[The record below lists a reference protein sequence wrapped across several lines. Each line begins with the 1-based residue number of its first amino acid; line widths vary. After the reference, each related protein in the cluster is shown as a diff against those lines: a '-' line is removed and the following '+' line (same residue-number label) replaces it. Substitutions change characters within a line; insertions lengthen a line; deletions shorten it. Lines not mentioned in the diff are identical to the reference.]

1 MKKIYCIETERIHS
15 VYCLNKKGE
24 QVHYM
29 NVPCVCLDDPNIW
42 FITLQ
47 EDKLLK
53 LVKFYLLCL
62 VKNLLRKKRISGV
75 SGIVTYDGENYEI
88 VFTFKVINRICQI
101 YVNEMKKNIKSFFTK
116 RLGK

>member
-1 MKKIYCIETERIHS
+1 MKKIYCIKTEGIGS
-15 VYCLNKKGE
+15 VYCLNRKGE

-29 NVPCVCLDDPNIW
+29 NVPCVFLDDPIIGFVPLNES
-42 FITLQ
+42 Q
-47 EDKLLK
+47 LLN

-62 VKNLLRKKRISGV
+62 VKNLLRKKRISGI
-75 SGIVTYDGENYEI
+75 SGIVTYDGESYEI
-88 VFTFKVINRICQI
+88 VFSFKVINRICQL